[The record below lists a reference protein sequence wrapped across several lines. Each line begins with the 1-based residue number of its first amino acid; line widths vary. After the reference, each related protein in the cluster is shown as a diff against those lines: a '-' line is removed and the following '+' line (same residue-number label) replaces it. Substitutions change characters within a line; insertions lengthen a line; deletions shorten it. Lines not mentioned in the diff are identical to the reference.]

1 MYFKNYLKVAV
12 LVAPMSFKVI
22 KLDVFSF
29 AKNSE
34 MYISFQTNNLD
45 DPRPY

>member
-34 MYISFQTNNLD
+34 TFKLLTEMTQDPTNV
-45 DPRPY
+45 